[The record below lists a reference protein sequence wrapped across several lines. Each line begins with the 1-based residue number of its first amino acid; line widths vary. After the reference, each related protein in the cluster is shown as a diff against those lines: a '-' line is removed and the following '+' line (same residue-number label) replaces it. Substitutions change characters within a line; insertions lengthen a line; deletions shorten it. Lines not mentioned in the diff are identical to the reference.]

1 MKLLKSLIA
10 AAALTAGA
18 AQAGVVPV
26 GVQTNV
32 SVAQVQSWGW
42 TTCYQGNAYDYTSFA
57 SIKASC
63 AGNYVM
69 LADKNYNS
77 STFSILAAASFADVF
92 TNTGDTNAGKH
103 TANGAE
109 WYYSDNWS
117 IGYSALGNN
126 VNRYS
131 CDTNLAGWYS
141 AAPTV
146 GSCWHTWG
154 AALSSG
160 WGYNTGSGWQNTQ
173 ERHFLVSNGPSE
185 VPEPGSFAL
194 LGLGLLGLAAARKSI
209 KSRKA

>member
-1 MKLLKSLIA
+1 MKLFKSLIA
-10 AAALTAGA
+10 AAALTASA

-42 TTCYQGNAYDYTSFA
+42 TTCYQGGAGDYA
-57 SIKASC
+57 SIAAIKNNC

-69 LADKNYNS
+69 LADKNYGS

-92 TNTGDTNAGKH
+92 TNTGDYNHNTH
-103 TANGAE
+103 TANGAQ

-117 IGYSALGNN
+117 IGYTSLGNPVYRN
-126 VNRYS
+126 S
-131 CDTNLAGWYS
+131 CDISLLGYYVPQ
-141 AAPTV
+141 PTV
-146 GSCWHTWG
+146 GSCWHTGGGNLNW
-154 AALSSG
+154 G
-160 WGYNTGSGWQNTQ
+160 WGYNNGSGFQSTQ
-173 ERHFLVSNGPSE
+173 ERFFLVSNGPTE